1 MNVPDVSVIIP
12 MYNAE
17 NTIGRCLDSILASTV
32 DFEILLIDDGS
43 SDNTA
48 MICDEYKKKNA
59 NIYVYNQIRAGVSKA
74 RNVGLDHARGRY
86 IAFVDSD
93 DAVQPQMLEKMLEL
107 YDSKTD
113 IVICGF
119 ASERIKITDTSV
131 QVKNY
136 EDVLMGILANSS
148 IMGVPWNKLF
158 RKEVID
164 KYEIRFDTQIHDME
178 DKLFCLEYWN
188 RCANKGK
195 FIDMPLYIYK
205 DDGNAFSRK
214 YPYDKYKTGY
224 DACKMILDLPCV
236 KNNVTASNIEKAILV
251 KHCIQIARVAIRNKK
266 ASDLSKYKN
275 TAYLYKEEFFEC
287 ESIKKKQKA
296 GWYVLQY
303 FPLMLKFI

>member
-1 MNVPDVSVIIP
+1 MPKVSVIVP

-17 NTIGRCLDSILASTV
+17 DTICRCLDSILASTV

-43 SDNTA
+43 NDKTA

-59 NIYVYNQIRAGVSKA
+59 NIYVYNQIRGGVSRA

-93 DAVQPQMLEKMLEL
+93 DEVQPKMLEKMLEA

-119 ASERIKITDTSV
+119 ASERIKIADTPA
-131 QVKNY
+131 QEKNY
-136 EDVLMGILANSS
+136 DDVLMGILANPS

-164 KYEIRFDTQIHDME
+164 KYEIRFNTQIHDME

-205 DDGNAFSRK
+205 DYGNAFSRK
-214 YPYDKYKTGY
+214 YPYDKYKTEY

-236 KNNVTASNIEKAILV
+236 KNNATAADTEKAILV
-251 KHCIQIARVAIRNKK
+251 KHCIQIARVAIRNNKV
-266 ASDLSKYKN
+266 SDLSKYKN
-275 TAYLYKEEFFEC
+275 TSYLYKKEFFEC
-287 ESIKKKQKA
+287 GSVKRKQKV